1 LYSSFYFLLIL
12 RWIFLLLKEAIQLYV
27 QSGLSSEMRNK
38 VCEDYDITTGMLGT
52 WVAKMEETR
61 DKVAAKRKK
70 RLFYGAR
77 HRPRFPLAE
86 TELERR
92 FKERRARGSRISQRW
107 FYATMMQLVKELYP
121 CVEFVASRGWFTRC
135 CHRLRIALR
144 TKTNCKR
151 AAAIDRIP
159 AVREWLARYRLMLST
174 PLSLSMPM
182 DSIWGRFRPEL
193 RFNCDQ
199 VPASWSEEGCGGVAD
214 RCSCELF
221 LPLCLQVPLAF
232 VNDMKRTYDDLGAKE
247 VWIGQAGEG
256 AWEKRMCTL
265 NLCFHPDP
273 AAKQPRAAII
283 FRGQGLRISDSER
296 AAWHKD
302 IDVSFNEKAW
312 ATDAWCLEHIPKQL
326 APCIKG
332 NRGAQALLLCDN
344 LSGQCNK
351 EFRTLLR
358 VKHNVLVWNLSPG
371 TTDITQPVDSGYGR
385 AVKRLIGVELSNWL
399 MNESNMMKWESGKI
413 SASDRRVLLT
423 VWVPAS
429 LPFRFIVFCCM
440 PEHED
445 E

>member
-1 LYSSFYFLLIL
+1 
-12 RWIFLLLKEAIQLYV
+12 
-27 QSGLSSEMRNK
+27 
-38 VCEDYDITTGMLGT
+38 
-52 WVAKMEETR
+52 
-61 DKVAAKRKK
+61 
-70 RLFYGAR
+70 
-77 HRPRFPLAE
+77 
-86 TELERR
+86 
-92 FKERRARGSRISQRW
+92 
-107 FYATMMQLVKELYP
+107 
-121 CVEFVASRGWFTRC
+121 
-135 CHRLRIALR
+135 
-144 TKTNCKR
+144 
-151 AAAIDRIP
+151 
-159 AVREWLARYRLMLST
+159 
-174 PLSLSMPM
+174 
-182 DSIWGRFRPEL
+182 
-193 RFNCDQ
+193 
-199 VPASWSEEGCGGVAD
+199 
-214 RCSCELF
+214 
-221 LPLCLQVPLAF
+221 LQVPLAF
-232 VNDMKRTYDDLGAKE
+232 VNDMHRTYDDLGAKE

-273 AAKQPRAAII
+273 TAKQPRATII

-351 EFRTLLR
+351 DFRTLLR
-358 VKHNVLVWNLSPG
+358 TKYNVLVWNLPPG

-423 VWVPAS
+423 VWVRPSFQLSPTIPNYPQLTTIPS
-429 LPFRFIVFCCM
+429 LTTIHCVSRWLLL
-440 PEHED
+440 
-445 E
+445 